1 MDDMERGLETPPE
14 PDDETKIKAL
24 EEYAQGVNDG
34 SLREGID
41 DATDFDPDLAVQASS
56 QANSA
61 GLAQ

>member
-41 DATDFDPDLAVQASS
+41 DATDFDPDLAV
-56 QANSA
+56 
-61 GLAQ
+61 